1 MIFVFFRFFQFTRCI
16 PQQIYIASHQMYV
29 LICIPQRLPEI
40 TSLVNIRFSF
50 LRIRSVESAHIIVV
64 VGKRDGGCVHYFQ
77 YGVGGDEIA
86 GAGAAMVDGGD
97 TEEKNFCCDVSALM
111 GCSRVLSCGEWD
123 GAGESGCRGC

>member
-1 MIFVFFRFFQFTRCI
+1 
-16 PQQIYIASHQMYV
+16 MYV

-77 YGVGGDEIA
+77 C
-86 GAGAAMVDGGD
+86 
-97 TEEKNFCCDVSALM
+97 KL
-111 GCSRVLSCGEWD
+111 
-123 GAGESGCRGC
+123 